1 MAERMITVR
10 GVRLCAESFGDPGRP
25 PVLLIMGTGASMLWW
40 EADFCRELA
49 AGRRYVIRYDHR
61 DTGRSVTYEPG
72 HPGYDSG
79 DLVEDAV
86 GVLDAF
92 GVRAAHLVGVSAG
105 GALAQLVALD
115 HPDRIST
122 LTLIS
127 TTSALPDARGRDLPG
142 PTDEFLRFVRTAH
155 PDWTDHDSVVDHL
168 VGYAEMLTGGR
179 RPFPEREVRELVR
192 ADVRRARHP
201 ASARNHDLLQ
211 DAPRDRPPLASIEAP
226 TLVVHGGADPMFPL
240 PHGQALA
247 EEIPNARLLVLP
259 DSGHGVERAD
269 WAALAA
275 AIRAHTGQRFPAV

>member
-1 MAERMITVR
+1 MTERMITVR

-40 EADFCRELA
+40 EDDFCLELSEG
-49 AGRRYVIRYDHR
+49 GRFVIRYDHR
-61 DTGRSVTYEPG
+61 DTGRSVTYRPG

-92 GVRAAHLVGVSAG
+92 EIQAAHLVGASAG

-115 HPDRIST
+115 HPGRTST

-127 TTSALPDARGRDLPG
+127 TTFALPTPRGRDLPG
-142 PTDEFLRFVRTAH
+142 PAREFIGFLRAAH
-155 PDWTDHDSVVDHL
+155 PGWTDRESVVDYL
-168 VGYAEMLTGGR
+168 VNYARMLTGGR

-192 ADVRRARHP
+192 ADIDRAHDP

-211 DAPRDRPPLASIEAP
+211 NAPRDRPPLASIRVP
-226 TLVVHGGADPMFPL
+226 TLVVHGAADPMFPL
-240 PHGQALA
+240 PHGHALA
-247 EEIPNARLLVLP
+247 EEIPGGRLLVLP

-269 WAALAA
+269 RAVLAS
-275 AIRAHTGQRFPAV
+275 AIREHTAG

>member
-1 MAERMITVR
+1 MITVR
-10 GVRLCAESFGDPGRP
+10 GVQLCAESFGDPGQP

-40 EADFCRELA
+40 EDDFCLKLA
-49 AGRRYVIRYDHR
+49 AGGRFVIRYDHR

-79 DLVEDAV
+79 DLVEDTV

-92 GVRAAHLVGVSAG
+92 RIQAAHLVGASAG

-115 HPDRIST
+115 HPDRTST

-127 TTSALPDARGRDLPG
+127 TTFALSTPRGRDLPG
-142 PTDEFLRFVRTAH
+142 PTGEFIRFLQAAH
-155 PDWTDHDSVVDHL
+155 PHWTDYDTVIDHL

-179 RPFPEREVRELVR
+179 RPFLEREVRELVQ
-192 ADVRRARHP
+192 ADIHRTNNP
-201 ASARNHDLLQ
+201 ASAQNHDLLE
-211 DAPRDRPPLASIEAP
+211 DTPRERPPLASIRVP
-226 TLVVHGGADPMFPL
+226 TLVVHGAADPMFPL

-247 EEIPNARLLVLP
+247 EEIPGARLLVLP

-269 WAALAA
+269 WAALAS
-275 AIRAHTGQRFPAV
+275 AIREHTAS